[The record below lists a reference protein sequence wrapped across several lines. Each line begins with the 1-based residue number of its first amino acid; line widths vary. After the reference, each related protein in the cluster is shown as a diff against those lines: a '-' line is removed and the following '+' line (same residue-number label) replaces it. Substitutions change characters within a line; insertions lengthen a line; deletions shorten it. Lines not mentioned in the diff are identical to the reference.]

1 MGEKRLH
8 PLEGHADRVWSI
20 ALSPD
25 GCVIA
30 SGSWDSTVRIW
41 DTETGKTTT
50 EPFADHTGEVNSVAF
65 FDHGQLIISASDD
78 KTIRVWDKRTRRPV
92 GTLINA
98 GSPVWSIAASP
109 NGKMLVAA
117 CQDAKIKGYDMA
129 SRAMSFEG
137 TSHSSAVRS
146 TTFSSDGR
154 YIASGSCD
162 GTIRIWDGA
171 NGTETGRPLGKHDG
185 WVNSV
190 SFSPDGRH
198 IASASQDRTVR
209 LWNLEN
215 RDGKQLVSGSGDKT
229 MMIWDTHNLGIQTK
243 VLDRDAAEG
252 YATDISS
259 ITSTMTPEEIVSQL
273 SARGCADMTDQLD
286 MTTCS
291 ERPISS
297 GGFGDIYRCTLKN
310 GVEVAIKTI
319 RLYEDSSERDQKVL
333 KYAAR
338 ELYTWSKCKHINV
351 QPLLGLVMF
360 RGQIGMIAR
369 WESNG
374 SLPLYLERH
383 AEANRCIMSTQIA
396 EGLLYLHDSGV
407 IHGDLKGANVLV
419 SRYGVA
425 QLADFGNATLNE
437 YTLMFSKTS
446 TKESLSPRWAAPE
459 LFRGAKCSVQADIYA
474 LGMTILETITGDV
487 PYPDKTEY
495 AVMFAVMFEK
505 AYPERPDTHI
515 PNSEQGDSL
524 WSLLKSCWEFE
535 PEKRPSAAEV
545 ARKMAGITDE
555 GLRRKKDRN
564 MSEVN
569 EIK

>member
-1 MGEKRLH
+1 MGGKRLD
-8 PLEGHADRVWSI
+8 PLVGHADRVWSI

-25 GCVIA
+25 GRVIA

-41 DTETGKTTT
+41 DTEIGKPMT
-50 EPFADHTGEVNSVAF
+50 EPFADHTSEVNSVAF
-65 FDHGQLIISASDD
+65 FDNGQLIISASDD
-78 KTIRVWDKRTRRPV
+78 KTIRVWDTRTRRPV
-92 GTLINA
+92 GNLINA
-98 GSPVWSIAASP
+98 GSPVWSVAASP

-117 CQDAKIKGYDMA
+117 CQDAKVKGYDMVN
-129 SRAMSFEG
+129 RAMLFEG

-190 SFSPDGRH
+190 SFSPDGRY

-243 VLDRDAAEG
+243 MLDRDVAEG
-252 YATDISS
+252 YTTS
-259 ITSTMTPEEIVSQL
+259 ITSTTYEQTPEEIVSQL

-297 GGFGDIYRCTLKN
+297 GGFGDIYRCRLKN

-319 RLYEDSSERDQKVL
+319 RLYEGSSERDQKVL

-396 EGLLYLHDSGV
+396 EGLLYLHESGV

-419 SRYGVA
+419 SQYGVA

-474 LGMTILETITGDV
+474 LGMVPKETITGDV

-505 AYPERPDTHI
+505 AYPERPGTHI

-524 WSLLKSCWEFE
+524 WSLLKWCWEFE
-535 PEKRPSAAEV
+535 PEKRPSAADV
-545 ARKMAGITDE
+545 ARKMAEITDE
-555 GLRRKKDRN
+555 GLRRK
-564 MSEVN
+564 
-569 EIK
+569 